1 MLIEMASR
9 AQVLLS
15 SMDGFYTNPDN
26 AKVFKD
32 IVATGG
38 KRDGN
43 ISLRKIEKF
52 ITNYSKKTNFA
63 FKTTAGQSFPVHMK
77 YKSTLDGYSKKLF
90 DPFARYDK
98 IEYEI
103 PATGEKV
110 VTTVGQL
117 NFLRWAI
124 KNDIVKYIIDHPAI
138 TK

>member
-32 IVATGG
+32 IVATSG
-38 KRDGN
+38 KRDSN

-52 ITNYSKKTNFA
+52 ITNYSIKTNFA
-63 FKTTAGQSFPVHMK
+63 FKTTTGQSFPVHMK

-124 KNDIVKYIIDHPAI
+124 KNDIVKYIIDHPSI

>member
-1 MLIEMASR
+1 
-9 AQVLLS
+9 
-15 SMDGFYTNPDN
+15 MDDFYRNANN

-32 IVATGG
+32 IVASTG
-38 KRDGN
+38 KREGN

-52 ITNYSKKTNFA
+52 ITNYSKKNNFSFTTSNGQA
-63 FKTTAGQSFPVHMK
+63 FQVHMK

-110 VTTVGQL
+110 TTTVGQL

-124 KNDIVKYIIDHPAI
+124 KNDIVKYLIDNPGV
-138 TK
+138 TKQ

>member
-1 MLIEMASR
+1 MLVEMTSR
-9 AQVLLS
+9 ADVLLR
-15 SMDGFYTNPDN
+15 SMSDFYANPDN

-32 IVATGG
+32 IVASTG
-38 KRDGN
+38 KREGN

-52 ITNYSKKTNFA
+52 ITNYSKKNNFS
-63 FKTTAGQSFPVHMK
+63 FTTTAGQAFQVHMK

-110 VTTVGQL
+110 TTTVGQL

-124 KNDIVKYIIDHPAI
+124 KNDIVKYLLAHPGV

>member
-1 MLIEMASR
+1 MTSR
-9 AQVLLS
+9 AQVLLQ
-15 SMDGFYTNPDN
+15 SMNEFYKNPDN

-32 IVATGG
+32 IVVSTG

-52 ITNYSKKTNFA
+52 ITNFSKKNNFS
-63 FKTTAGQSFPVHMK
+63 FTTSSGQSFPVHMK

-110 VTTVGQL
+110 TTTVGQL

-124 KNDIVKYIIDHPAI
+124 KNDIVKYLLDNPGI
-138 TK
+138 TKQ